1 MLILNSDIE
10 YETSNTVTCQWD
22 IVAGCHG
29 ISANGNMAM
38 DIWVSKKLL
47 NLTMD
52 FVFKDEFSLRALYLS
67 EMVP

>member
-38 DIWVSKKLL
+38 DIWVSKQIIKF
-47 NLTMD
+47 ND
-52 FVFKDEFSLRALYLS
+52 GFCF
-67 EMVP
+67 